1 MRTSKINKM
10 KKLIFSLCI
19 FALVSNSFSQ
29 SEVVSDS
36 SNFSIDVDFGAASR
50 NIWRG
55 LDYGASPSIWGDF
68 YGSFKNFSL
77 GAMATTTTNGSKLQ
91 YGTWL
96 ELYAGYEFK
105 NFSLIVDDYFFF
117 NAVDSA
123 NNYFDYSPNNTQ
135 HLVEA
140 RLEYEND
147 FLEAMVGYVVYSNRA
162 DNSNGVYIEATYKA
176 SDKIS
181 FTAGYLTAS
190 QWLSFYEAGGITTLG
205 VNGHRKL
212 NVLKR
217 ELPLK
222 ASLIFNPNYKSASPL
237 VGNNPAYFV
246 LSTKF

>member
-1 MRTSKINKM
+1 MFKSEDFVEKFYQIYRLNYTI
-10 KKLIFSLCI
+10 IRFGSL
-19 FALVSNSFSQ
+19 
-29 SEVVSDS
+29 
-36 SNFSIDVDFGAASR
+36 
-50 NIWRG
+50 
-55 LDYGASPSIWGDF
+55 
-68 YGSFKNFSL
+68 
-77 GAMATTTTNGSKLQ
+77 
-91 YGTWL
+91 YGT
-96 ELYAGYEFK
+96 
-105 NFSLIVDDYFFF
+105 
-117 NAVDSA
+117 
-123 NNYFDYSPNNTQ
+123 
-135 HLVEA
+135 
-140 RLEYEND
+140 
-147 FLEAMVGYVVYSNRA
+147 RA